1 MRDNLKDIWQDVL
14 RIIED
19 EIMAP
24 VSFKTWFLPIKPEQ
38 ISDQT
43 LQLSVPNKMIRDII
57 EQKYM
62 DLLRNSVAHVTKQDL
77 KLDII
82 IGDIPDSELSFE
94 EKKNK
99 EVVKPKK
106 SAQTTENNDNQAS
119 CLNPK
124 YTFDTFVI
132 GNSNRFAHAAC
143 LAVADS
149 PNETYNPLF
158 IYGGVGL
165 GKTQDRKS
173 VV

>member
-94 EKKNK
+94 ERQ
-99 EVVKPKK
+99 
-106 SAQTTENNDNQAS
+106 SS
-119 CLNPK
+119 
-124 YTFDTFVI
+124 
-132 GNSNRFAHAAC
+132 
-143 LAVADS
+143 
-149 PNETYNPLF
+149 
-158 IYGGVGL
+158 
-165 GKTQDRKS
+165 
-173 VV
+173 